1 MKHINEYLLSKK
13 NKQIA
18 VEPKFRCSID
28 ELKYWLMSL
37 GVEENEF
44 IMFDGNA
51 HLPAKGKRSIDIGP
65 CYKEHDNT
73 FWISIMNSNLQK
85 ICIRTK
91 TESFYQNYGKN
102 ANPTDFETA
111 LEMAE
116 WMIKH
121 EDAKINFGDF

>member
-1 MKHINEYLLSKK
+1 MKTINEYLLSKK
-13 NKQIA
+13 NKQVA
-18 VEPKFRCSID
+18 AKPKFRCSID
-28 ELKYWLMSL
+28 ELKDWLMSL

-44 IMFDGNA
+44 VMYDGNA
-51 HLPAKGKRSIDIGP
+51 HLPAKGKRCIDIGP

-102 ANPTDFETA
+102 THPTDFETA

-116 WMIKH
+116 WMIEH